1 MMLNNNNLNNIN
13 NNNINMNL
21 NNINNQNNNINIPNA
36 FSNINKNLNS
46 TSPFMYYQN
55 QLQQNNL
62 NNYYFQQNTVFFPE
76 NAFSYNNTPNPN
88 PQKNKNNSNNLNN
101 NNSNKNA
108 NNEKKE
114 KKKKKFKDKIE
125 QKLFIIDI
133 DNLINGSDERTTVMI
148 RHIPNKY
155 TSEALL
161 DELNTICKN
170 KYDFFYLPLDNEN
183 ECNLGYAFINFV
195 HPLHIVHFYH
205 IFKARKWKL
214 YKSNKECDL
223 SFAKF
228 QGKSEL
234 TANLDK
240 NMNNFDDKKKL
251 PMVFETNTSAK
262 IDLEK
267 KYFNEIKKYQEDKMK
282 NINWI

>member
-1 MMLNNNNLNNIN
+1 M
-13 NNNINMNL
+13 
-21 NNINNQNNNINIPNA
+21 
-36 FSNINKNLNS
+36 
-46 TSPFMYYQN
+46 
-55 QLQQNNL
+55 
-62 NNYYFQQNTVFFPE
+62 
-76 NAFSYNNTPNPN
+76 
-88 PQKNKNNSNNLNN
+88 
-101 NNSNKNA
+101 
-108 NNEKKE
+108 
-114 KKKKKFKDKIE
+114 
-125 QKLFIIDI
+125 
-133 DNLINGSDERTTVMI
+133 
-148 RHIPNKY
+148 
-155 TSEALL
+155 
-161 DELNTICKN
+161 
-170 KYDFFYLPLDNEN
+170 
-183 ECNLGYAFINFV
+183 
-195 HPLHIVHFYH
+195 
-205 IFKARKWKL
+205 